1 MPFGY
6 DPSRPIYIHAINKLR
21 NANYEELYAAMEAEC
36 LPLYA
41 EHGVHLHCCWESA
54 PGQGESPEVVE
65 VWELKDFPTYTA
77 FVAASH
83 GTGRDPRLRAWQRL
97 RADWVASSDSMLC
110 LPHPV
115 SPTIAELKAQN
126 VKAKLVLHEVIHTN
140 PSMQADYLDGMVRMW
155 WKIADSAGHTVLA
168 LLYSPWNNRRAI
180 KVQGMGPEWDDLR
193 PWSTNYGSHSD
204 DFRLWMTMAPALRD
218 DYNDRF
224 LVPAPFSTA
233 R

>member
-1 MPFGY
+1 MPGY
-6 DPSRPIYIHAINKLR
+6 DPSRPIYIHAISKLR
-21 NANYEELYAAMEAEC
+21 NADYDELYAAIEAEC

-41 EHGVHLHCCWESA
+41 EHGLHLHNCWESA
-54 PGQGESPEVVE
+54 PGQGESPELVE
-65 VWELKDFPTYTA
+65 IWELKDFAAYTA

-115 SPTIAELKAQN
+115 SPTTAELKAQG
-126 VKAKLVLHEVIHTN
+126 VKAKLVLHETIHTN
-140 PSMQADYLDGMVRMW
+140 PSGQADYLDAMVNMW
-155 WKIADSAGHTVLA
+155 WKVADSVGHVVLA
-168 LLYSPWNNRRAI
+168 LLWSPWNNRRAI
-180 KVQGMGPEWDDLR
+180 KIQGMGPEWDDLR
-193 PWSTNYGSHSD
+193 PWSTDYGEQNA
-204 DFRLWMTMAPALRD
+204 DFAMWMKMAPALRD